1 MSSLST
7 SLNPTRPRVK
17 TPTILQ
23 MEAVECGA
31 ASLAMILA
39 FLGRWVPLERLRSDC
54 GVSRDGSK
62 ASNVLRAAR
71 AHGLVAKGLKKEI
84 PQLRLMKPPFIIFW
98 NFNHFLV
105 VEGFSAKAIF
115 LNDPAAGRRTVTSE
129 EFDESFTGVV
139 LTFEPGP
146 DFHREG
152 APPSTI
158 AALRRRMHGTSTP
171 LLFLLIASVIGVIP
185 GMANAAYARVFV
197 DNILLGGMWNWMK
210 PLALV
215 MSATAV
221 LLLALGLLNGWVT
234 LKFQMRMAIS
244 ESARYFC
251 HTLRLPM
258 DFFAQRY
265 AAEIGSRVS
274 INDTV
279 STVIATQLTG
289 GVLNL
294 LMVVFYAL
302 VMFKYDIL
310 LTTIGVTMAL
320 CNLAILRYLAT
331 RRIDQSRRLL
341 QASGKLMGTSMIG
354 LQSIETIK
362 AGGTESD
369 FFAKWAG
376 YQARVVS
383 MEQELGSST
392 LMLGSIPL
400 LLTALNSTALLCLG
414 GLRVM
419 DGGLTIGMLI
429 TFQALMGSFSAPVGG
444 LMNLGTQFQIMQTQ
458 INRLDDVLDNPV
470 DELACATNPEAEILA
485 ASSARKLTGRL
496 ELRDV
501 VFGYNRLEPPLLPG
515 ISLTFA
521 PGQRVALV
529 GGSGSGK
536 STIAR
541 IVAGLHRAWSG
552 DVLFDG
558 RPRSEHG
565 RVVLCNSV
573 ACVDQ
578 DIALFDGTIREN
590 ITMWDEST
598 DDARVVQAAK
608 DACIHDFITS
618 LQGDYDYRVEE
629 GGRNF
634 SGGQRQRLEIARAL
648 VTGPSIL
655 VLDEATSA
663 LDPVTEKT
671 VMDNLRRLGCSCLIV
686 AHRLSTIRD
695 CDEIIVLERGVIQQR
710 GTHEDMLTQPGPY
723 AKLIHVEDRPSED
736 RAAGAEAA

>member
-1 MSSLST
+1 MK
-7 SLNPTRPRVK
+7 NPLTRRNVT

-39 FLGRWVPLERLRSDC
+39 YHGRWIPLERLRSDC

-71 AHGLVAKGLKKEI
+71 SHGMVAKGFKKEI
-84 PQLRLMKPPFIIFW
+84 EQLREMKLPYIVFW
-98 NFNHFLV
+98 NFNHFLL
-105 VEGFSAKAIF
+105 VEGFGKGEVF
-115 LNDPAAGRRTVTSE
+115 LNDPAEGRRRVSDE
-129 EFDESFTGVV
+129 EFEESFTGVV
-139 LTFEPGP
+139 LTFETAEG
-146 DFHREG
+146 FTREG
-152 APPSTI
+152 GPPSVV
-158 AALRRRMHGTSTP
+158 AALKRRMHGSSTP
-171 LLFLLIASVIGVIP
+171 LLFLLMASLIGVIP
-185 GMANAAYARVFV
+185 GMANAAYSRVFL

-215 MSATAV
+215 MSATTLLMLILGV
-221 LLLALGLLNGWVT
+221 LSGWVT
-234 LKFQMRMAIS
+234 LRFQMRMAIS
-244 ESARYFC
+244 QSAKYFW

-265 AAEIGSRVS
+265 GAEIGSRVA
-274 INDTV
+274 INETV

-289 GVLNL
+289 GVLNVV
-294 LMVVFYAL
+294 MVLFYAA
-302 VMFKYDIL
+302 VMLKYDVL
-310 LTTIGVTMAL
+310 LTSIGITMAV
-320 CNLAILRYLAT
+320 CNLAILRYVSK
-331 RRIDQSRRLL
+331 RRIEQSRKLL
-341 QASGKLMGTSMIG
+341 QASGKLIGTSMIG

-376 YQARVVS
+376 YQAKVVS
-383 MEQELGSST
+383 MEQELGSSS
-392 LMLGSIPL
+392 LMLGSVPL
-400 LLTALNSTALLCLG
+400 LLAALNSTALLCIG

-429 TFQALMGSFSAPVGG
+429 TFQALMGSFSAPVSG
-444 LMNLGTQFQIMQTQ
+444 LMSLGTQFQVMQTE
-458 INRLDDVLDNPV
+458 INRLDDVLVNPV
-470 DELACATNPEAEILA
+470 DELAGASDPAAETQA
-485 ASSARKLTGRL
+485 AAGLQKLTGRL

-501 VFGYNRLEPPLLPG
+501 VFGYSKLEPPLLQSV
-515 ISLTFA
+515 SLTLA

-541 IVAGLHRAWSG
+541 IVAGLNREWSG

-558 RPRSEHG
+558 KPRTEHG
-565 RVVLCNSV
+565 RVVICSSV

-590 ITMWDEST
+590 ITLWDDT
-598 DDARVVQAAK
+598 MDDARVVQAAK
-608 DACIHDFITS
+608 DACIHDFIAS
-618 LQGDYDYRVEE
+618 LKGDYDYRVEE

-648 VTGPSIL
+648 VTSPSIL

-663 LDPVTEKT
+663 LDPVVEKT
-671 VMDNLRRLGCSCLIV
+671 VMDNFRRLGCSCLIV

-695 CDEIIVLERGVIQQR
+695 CDEIIVLEHGVIQQR
-710 GTHEDMLTQPGPY
+710 GTHGEMLTQAGPY
-723 AKLIHVEDRPSED
+723 ARLIHTEDAKEDTQVEDS
-736 RAAGAEAA
+736 ATAGVA